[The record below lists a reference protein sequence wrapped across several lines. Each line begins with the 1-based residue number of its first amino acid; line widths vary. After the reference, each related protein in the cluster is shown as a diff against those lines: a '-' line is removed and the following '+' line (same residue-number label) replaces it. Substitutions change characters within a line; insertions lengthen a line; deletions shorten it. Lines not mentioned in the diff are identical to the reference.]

1 MHTYLVGASGFE
13 LQAQETQ
20 VLFFIIR
27 KQQAVRDGVV
37 PLHVVDA
44 AFDDGIF
51 LPTDCC
57 VDREVKAEDRIRRI
71 EQSRDVREGVR
82 KAAIQILQTGA
93 RIGWICG
100 TAQIESTRKRG
111 AA

>member
-1 MHTYLVGASGFE
+1 MHTNLMGTSGFE

-20 VLFFIIR
+20 VFFFIIR

-57 VDREVKAEDRIRRI
+57 VDGEVQTEDRIRRI
-71 EQSRDVREGVR
+71 EQCRDVRKGVR

-93 RIGWICG
+93 RIDWICG
-100 TAQIESTRKRG
+100 TAQIKSTRKRG